1 MPQLLGGFKKLN
13 MKTGLVITTIN
24 KLNKNLKNIDLQ
36 TNLNDWDFCIIGDK
50 KLQKNSNFDM
60 ENI

>member
-1 MPQLLGGFKKLN
+1 

-36 TNLNDWDFCIIGDK
+36 TNLNGWDFCIIGDK
-50 KLQKNSNFDM
+50 KTPKEFKLRYGKYLNINSQR
-60 ENI
+60 EVKV